1 MRIARL
7 ALFLVV
13 LLSHSAAQQRRAL
26 VVISIDGLRPDY
38 VLKADEYELKIPH
51 LRKILAEGA
60 HASGLQKG

>member
-13 LLSHSAAQQRRAL
+13 LLSHSATQQRRAL
-26 VVISIDGLRPDY
+26 VVISINGLRPDY

-51 LRKILAEGA
+51 LRKILVEGA